1 METPEETSKVDW
13 KDSMLKV
20 MKLIGELSNDWHPEL
35 WADYGITRADSK
47 KILKEYERKFGRE

>member
-13 KDSMLKV
+13 KDSMLKF

-47 KILKEYERKFGRE
+47 KILKE